1 VAKPRRD
8 DFPNN
13 YVGDLV
19 ETPRGWVVVPPTAC
33 PDGHDSSDGGWS
45 VSSVWCTCNGR
56 HMAWRCSC
64 GNFIYA
70 PQPGVECRIRE
81 VSPLVLLLPAET
93 SSVTAKGDRY
103 VAERI
108 WSWARGEVML
118 DDVGPSRNLQFMQDS
133 LPLVDW
139 PKYAEELAEKVRELR
154 HGDD

>member
-1 VAKPRRD
+1 LGPIGVNVTHTARQFREKRGLGYADLSRKLAKMGREIPPLGLRRIESGGRRVD
-8 DFPNN
+8 VD
-13 YVGDLV
+13 DLV
-19 ETPRGWVVVPPTAC
+19 AL
-33 PDGHDSSDGGWS
+33 
-45 VSSVWCTCNGR
+45 
-56 HMAWRCSC
+56 AL
-64 GNFIYA
+64 A
-70 PQPGVECRIRE
+70 LE